1 MIFLEPPAGC
11 VRILVRGGPLTLT
24 PESDERL
31 LRRAARGDEEAFAQL
46 YRRRQAGLY
55 RFALHMSG
63 REDVAEEV
71 TQEVFLTLLRDP
83 GRFDESKGAVS
94 AFLFGI
100 ARNYVLRH
108 LERTSR
114 NVPIEEEGV
123 PEPVACEI
131 DLLVNLA
138 REETI
143 EAVRQAVVTLPPVY
157 REAVV
162 LCDLEEMNYAE
173 AAQALNVPI
182 GTVRSRLNRGRGMLL
197 EKLRGRNVL
206 RCSA

>member
-1 MIFLEPPAGC
+1 MTD
-11 VRILVRGGPLTLT
+11 VTS
-24 PESDERL
+24 ESDERL
-31 LRRAARGDEEAFAQL
+31 LRRAARGDEEAFAAL

-71 TQEVFLTLLRDP
+71 TQEVFLTLIREP
-83 GRFDESKGAVS
+83 GRFDEGKGTVS
-94 AFLFGI
+94 AFLFGV

-108 LERTSR
+108 LERTRR
-114 NVPIEEEGV
+114 NITIDDESA
-123 PEPVACEI
+123 PEPVSTDS
-131 DLLVNLA
+131 DLLANLT
-138 REETI
+138 REEAI
-143 EAVRQAVVTLPPVY
+143 EAVRQAVVTLPTVY

-162 LCDLEEMNYAE
+162 LCDLQETNYAD
-173 AAQALNVPI
+173 AAEALNVPI